1 MTTTATSQIPA
12 KPAPGEV
19 IFIDNANWDLYEH
32 VVEDPDFQHVRVT
45 YDQGRMT
52 LMSPLPIHEKIKRL
66 AGRLIELATLEL
78 DIPISSFGSTTWKR
92 RDLAK
97 GLEPD
102 ECYYIQNEPLVH
114 GRTDIDLTR
123 DPAPDVAIEI
133 DITHVSLDRPSVYAA
148 LGVPELWRYDGRRFT
163 FVRRSSGGHYEP
175 IDASE
180 ALPFLT
186 PQIIDRFVQLAL
198 ADENGA
204 LREFRDWLSH
214 LPKE

>member
-1 MTTTATSQIPA
+1 
-12 KPAPGEV
+12 
-19 IFIDNANWDLYEH
+19 
-32 VVEDPDFQHVRVT
+32 
-45 YDQGRMT
+45 
-52 LMSPLPIHEKIKRL
+52 MSPLPIHEKIKRL

-123 DPAPDVAIEI
+123 DRAPDVAIEI

-148 LGVPELWRYDGRRFT
+148 LGVAELWRYDGRRFT
-163 FVRRSSGGHYEP
+163 FVRRTSGGHYEA
-175 IDASE
+175 ITASE

-204 LREFRDWLSH
+204 LRAFRDWLSH